1 MKTAQQLVTEA
12 KSRITEVNVQQL
24 QQALSDHHT
33 LLIDV
38 REPEEFAQ
46 GKIDRAVNMPRGVL
60 EMKIHLHP
68 SVAHLCDADQALAKL
83 IDQPIYLMCRSG
95 ARSALTAD
103 SLRQMGFKQAI
114 SVAGGFVAWQEAG
127 LPVEN

>member
-1 MKTAQQLVTEA
+1 MKTAQQLVAEA

-46 GKIDRAVNMPRGVL
+46 GNIDRAVNMPRGVL
-60 EMKIHLHP
+60 EMKIHLHR
-68 SVAHLCDADQALAKL
+68 SVAHHCQADQALAKL
-83 IDQPIYLMCRSG
+83 IDQPIYLICRSG
-95 ARSALTAD
+95 ARSALAAD

-114 SVAGGFVAWQEAG
+114 SVAGGFVAWQEGG